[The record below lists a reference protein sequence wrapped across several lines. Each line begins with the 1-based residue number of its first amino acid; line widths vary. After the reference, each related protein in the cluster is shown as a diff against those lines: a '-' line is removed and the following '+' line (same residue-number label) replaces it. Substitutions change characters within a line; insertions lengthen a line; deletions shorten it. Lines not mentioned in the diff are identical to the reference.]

1 MPAMGRFLDQE
12 AIAGKPAPTE
22 TRQPMSTRPETLDF
36 LLDQIGTLPQVR
48 TRRMFGEY
56 CVYLDDKP
64 TAFVCDDQLFVKI
77 TDAGHALLARPVYG
91 QPYPGAK
98 DYFLLR
104 PDEWEDREAL
114 CDLLAATAQ
123 ALPLPKPRK
132 PRPQAQR

>member
-1 MPAMGRFLDQE
+1 
-12 AIAGKPAPTE
+12 
-22 TRQPMSTRPETLDF
+22 MSTRPETLAF
-36 LLDQIGTLPQVR
+36 LLDQIGALASVR

-77 TDAGHALLARPVYG
+77 TEAGRALIGQPVLG

-104 PDEWEDREAL
+104 PDEWEDRDAL
-114 CDLLAATAQ
+114 CGLLAATARE
-123 ALPLPKPRK
+123 LPPPRPPKPRAARK
-132 PRPQAQR
+132 RTR

>member
-1 MPAMGRFLDQE
+1 
-12 AIAGKPAPTE
+12 
-22 TRQPMSTRPETLDF
+22 MSTRPETLAF
-36 LLDQIGTLPQVR
+36 LLDQLGALPDVR

-77 TDAGHALLARPVYG
+77 TDAGRALLTQPVYG

-98 DYFLLR
+98 NYFLLR
-104 PDEWEDREAL
+104 PDEWEDRPAL

-132 PRPQAQR
+132 ARPKAAR